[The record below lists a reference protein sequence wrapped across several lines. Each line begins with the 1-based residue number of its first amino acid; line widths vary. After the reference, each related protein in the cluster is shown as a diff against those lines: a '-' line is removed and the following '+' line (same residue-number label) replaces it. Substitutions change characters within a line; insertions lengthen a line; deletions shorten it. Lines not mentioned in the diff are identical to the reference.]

1 MVNQLPITIENKLVK
16 EKRDI
21 HVYHHSSRGAHIIG
35 YDSSIDLSL
44 DSVDHNDYLYISIVK
59 GPGNVWRDC
68 LIRLP
73 LWLDFEFSS
82 RGDLILKHTQ
92 SYDKKHFILK
102 IPPGPPT
109 WELRLMRPIQA
120 ELSEEIKITIAEK

>member
-1 MVNQLPITIENKLVK
+1 MAQQLPITIENKLIK

-35 YDSSIDLSL
+35 YDSAIELPL
-44 DSVDHNDYLYISIVK
+44 DSVDHDDYLYISIVK

-68 LIRLP
+68 VIHLP
-73 LWLDFEFSS
+73 LWMDFEFSS
-82 RGDLILKHTQ
+82 RGDLILKHSQ
-92 SYDKKHFILK
+92 SNDARRFILK

-109 WELRLMRPIQA
+109 WELRLMRPTRL
-120 ELSEEIKITIAEK
+120 ERSEEIKITIAEK